1 MSPGP
6 ESASPPELAF
16 WFGILSAASLP
27 LGAAIGIWVKLNA
40 KIISGIMAFGAGS
53 LLAALTLELIA
64 PAFEHAGF
72 WPLCLGAIVGGLL
85 FVALNRVINVQGGYL
100 RKQATLVRH
109 MARTQR
115 SKMKSCIR
123 HLAGVDVM
131 HGVPPEEIAELM
143 HVLVRRKYKPGET
156 LYRLGDHADSFFL
169 VGSGE
174 VLSRLGGQPDRILKE
189 GDTIGTRSFMAQD
202 KERMSTATAL
212 TAVEAWE
219 LLAEDFHHLAE
230 HYPVVEESLRE
241 VNARHARENR
251 LQTMAYQK
259 KAELEEV
266 LDQVDDMPITVSE
279 QDIMEERRKAAL
291 GGGSAALAI
300 WLGIFLDGIPESA
313 VIGAS
318 MTHASISWALI
329 VGLFLANLPESLSS
343 AAGMR
348 TQHASVLRIMLM
360 WTSLMIMTGV
370 GAYIGNIWFQ
380 GASLELFATFEGLA
394 AGAMLVMVAQTMLPE
409 AYHNGG
415 SISGLCTL
423 LGFMAALFV
432 KHLAA

>member
-6 ESASPPELAF
+6 EAAASPELAF

-27 LGAAIGIWVKLNA
+27 AGAAIGIRIRLNPLVV
-40 KIISGIMAFGAGS
+40 SGIMAFGAGS
-53 LLAALTLELIA
+53 LLAALTIELMV
-64 PAFEHAGF
+64 PAFQHAGF
-72 WPLCLGAIVGGLL
+72 WPLFGGSIVGGVF
-85 FVALNRVINVQGGYL
+85 FVLLNRAVNGQGGYL

-109 MARTQR
+109 MARSER
-115 SKMKSCIR
+115 SRMRSRIR

-131 HGVPPEEIAELM
+131 HKVPPEEIADLM
-143 HVLVRRKYKPGET
+143 HFLVRRKYKAGET
-156 LYRLGDHADSFFL
+156 LYRQGDHADSFFL
-169 VGSGE
+169 VDSGE
-174 VLSRLGGQPDRILKE
+174 VLSKLEGQPDRILKE
-189 GDTIGTRSFMAQD
+189 GDSIGTRSFMAQD

-230 HYPVVEESLRE
+230 RYPVVEESLRE

-251 LQTMAYQK
+251 LQAMAYQK
-259 KAELEEV
+259 KQELEEV

-279 QDIMEERRKAAL
+279 QDIMAERRKAAM

-318 MTHASISWALI
+318 MHASISLALI
-329 VGLFLANLPESLSS
+329 AGLFLANLPESLSA

-348 TQHASVLRIMLM
+348 AQNMSVVRIMVM
-360 WTSLMIMTGV
+360 WTSLMVMTGV
-370 GAYIGNIWFQ
+370 GAYMGNVWLQ
-380 GASLELFATFEGLA
+380 GASPALFAAVEGLA

-409 AYHNGG
+409 AYHHGG

-423 LGFMAALFV
+423 LGFMTALFI
-432 KHLAA
+432 KHMTA